1 MLARPA
7 VMSGTGQ
14 SASGQ
19 ASGIP
24 LTPTARESDLSGTHP
39 GHRGGP
45 QPEHRTE
52 TFRNHRSPR
61 VGTAMSKT
69 AKTMIVSLLVGA
81 AMFGAAGG
89 AMAADH
95 QPPRAAS
102 VIAADTPGSTSQP
115 ADMTWG

>member
-1 MLARPA
+1 
-7 VMSGTGQ
+7 
-14 SASGQ
+14 
-19 ASGIP
+19 
-24 LTPTARESDLSGTHP
+24 
-39 GHRGGP
+39 
-45 QPEHRTE
+45 
-52 TFRNHRSPR
+52 
-61 VGTAMSKT
+61 MSKT